1 MKLYIKEKVFTWGD
15 QFTVMDE
22 YGQPKYFVEG
32 EVFSWGKKLHVYDRY
47 EREVAFIKQELF
59 TFMPEY
65 AVYTEGRE
73 LARVKKAFSFFRP
86 RYSIAGL
93 GWEIE
98 GSFWEH
104 EYRITRNGLPIVT
117 IEKEWMTWGDS
128 YLLTI
133 ADPANEILALAV
145 VLTIDCVVEQQNNN

>member
-1 MKLYIKEKVFTWGD
+1 MKLYIKEKVFSWGD
-15 QFTVMDE
+15 KFTVMDSTGE
-22 YGQPKYFVEG
+22 PKYYIEG

-73 LARVKKAFSFFRP
+73 IARVRKEFSFFRP
-86 RYSIAGL
+86 RYSIDGL
-93 GWEIE
+93 GWQIE

-104 EYRITRNGLPIVT
+104 EYRITQGGRSIVN

-128 YLLTI
+128 YMLEI
-133 ADPANEILALAV
+133 ANPADEILALAV
-145 VLTIDCVVEQQNNN
+145 VVTIDCVVEQQNNN